1 MASTSATLP
10 SKMKACLAT
19 GFGEIDD
26 NIRIASDAPAPT
38 LSDDDESSD
47 SSCMVVRVLCCALA
61 PGDVRVLSGKT
72 SYVQMPA
79 GGFPYVPGS
88 DTAGIVV
95 AVASG
100 ETKFQVGDYVVSRF
114 ELPGPVGGLAE
125 YRKVKTA
132 LSEKFD
138 PTQIAPEKACGLTAS
153 ALSAKRMVHEF
164 VKAGDRV
171 LVIGGSGGV
180 GTSVLQ
186 YAKLQK
192 PSFLVAVSTQSELCT
207 RLGADR
213 VIDYRTTNWW
223 EVPEFQQR
231 DNKFDVVLDMVNG
244 DNWTVGGRSGKA
256 VKRKGIYVLLPI
268 GVATEVVV
276 QSRWDMVKMTFEIV
290 FGLMLYSRLHP
301 GIPKFAFSNSLD
313 TVHDGDYRELLEDV
327 VEGRLEPVLDPASP
341 LDFTVEG
348 VRRAFAIQ
356 KSLHAHGKV
365 VVKIAD
371 A

>member
-1 MASTSATLP
+1 MASTPPTPLP
-10 SKMKACLAT
+10 TKMKACLAT
-19 GFGEIDD
+19 GFGEIDE
-26 NIRIASDAPAPT
+26 NIHLSVDAPVPT
-38 LSDDDESSD
+38 LSDNDTD
-47 SSCMVVRVLCCALA
+47 SMIVKVLCCALA

-72 SYVQMPA
+72 SFVQTPA
-79 GGFPYVPGS
+79 CGFPYVPGS

-95 AVASG
+95 AVAPNS
-100 ETKFQVGDYVVSRF
+100 ETKFHVGDYVVSRF
-114 ELPGPVGGLAE
+114 ELPGPVGGLAQ

-138 PTQIAPEKACGLTAS
+138 PQLVTPEKACGLTAS

-164 VKAGDRV
+164 VHEGDRV

-192 PSFLVAVSTQSELCT
+192 PSFLAAVSTQSELCT
-207 RLGADR
+207 QLGADR

-223 EVPEFQQR
+223 EVPEFQQ
-231 DNKFDVVLDMVNG
+231 DKFDVVLDMVNG
-244 DNWTVGGRSGKA
+244 DNWTMGGRSGKA
-256 VKRKGIYVLLPI
+256 VKKKRNGGVYVLLPI
-268 GVATEVVV
+268 GVQTEVVV
-276 QSRWDMVKMTFEIV
+276 QSRWDMVKMTWEIV
-290 FGLMLYSRLHP
+290 FGLMMFPRLHP
-301 GIPKFAFSNSLD
+301 KLPKFAFSNSLD

-327 VEGRLEPVLDPASP
+327 VEGRLKPILDPASP
-341 LDFTVEG
+341 LEFTLEG

-365 VVKIAD
+365 VVKIAE